1 MVIEKLSVRNQ
12 IDWLPVIR
20 TIGLSVFVLSLTIP
34 AFLIVL
40 GSVANPT
47 GSPLSPLP
55 SGEMASQLPAQSAP
69 AAGVANNNFASSLN
83 LAQNYLDKAFAQAK
97 NPEQTS
103 ADKKQIIDNLN
114 LSLNYVTSAINQN
127 NSDPRG
133 YLMRAQILTAISK
146 VKPEALKEAQADLEI
161 ASKLSNG
168 ATVQLPTTVNPIN
181 LIPDERAQL
190 AENVIVAGPNDATQT
205 SIITDQGSN
214 SFKKTVVLPANQ
226 SEMTITDNLVKESSF
241 IYLIPNGKAQLTV
254 KSKAAGT
261 FVIENLTPQTTDL
274 SLDYWIIN
282 Q

>member
-1 MVIEKLSVRNQ
+1 MIVEKLSVRNQ

-55 SGEMASQLPAQSAP
+55 AGEQASALTPSP
-69 AAGVANNNFASSLN
+69 SPNNNFASSLN
-83 LAQNYLDKAFAQAK
+83 LAQNYLDKAFTQAK
-97 NPEQTS
+97 NPEQTPV
-103 ADKKQIIDNLN
+103 DKKQIIDNLN
-114 LSLNYVTSAINQN
+114 LSLNYVTAAINQN

-205 SIITDQGSN
+205 SVTTDQSSN
-214 SFKKTVVLPANQ
+214 SFKKTINLSAGL
-226 SEMTITDNLVKESSF
+226 SELSVTDERVKENSF
-241 IYLIPNGKAQLTV
+241 IYLIPNGKSQLAV
-254 KSKAAGT
+254 KSKATGT

>member
-1 MVIEKLSVRNQ
+1 MIIEKLNVRNQ

-55 SGEMASQLPAQSAP
+55 VGEQASILSPSP
-69 AAGVANNNFASSLN
+69 TSNNNFASSLN
-83 LAQNYLDKAFAQAK
+83 LAQNYLDKAFTQAK

-103 ADKKQIIDNLN
+103 VDKKQIIDNLN

-168 ATVQLPTTVNPIN
+168 ASVQLPTTINPIN
-181 LIPDERAQL
+181 LIPDERAAL
-190 AENVIVAGPNDATQT
+190 AENVIVAGPNDATLSSVT
-205 SIITDQGSN
+205 TDQGSN
-214 SFKKTVVLPANQ
+214 SFKKTINLSAGL
-226 SEMTITDNLVKESSF
+226 SELSVTDERVKENSF
-241 IYLIPNGKAQLTV
+241 IYLIPASKAQLTV
-254 KSKAAGT
+254 KSKALGV

-274 SLDYWIIN
+274 TLDYWIIN

>member
-1 MVIEKLSVRNQ
+1 MRNQ

-55 SGEMASQLPAQSAP
+55 AGEQASVLSPSP
-69 AAGVANNNFASSLN
+69 SPNNNFASSLN

-103 ADKKQIIDNLN
+103 VDKKQIIDNLN

-214 SFKKTVVLPANQ
+214 SFKKTINLSAGL
-226 SEMTITDNLVKESSF
+226 SELSVTDERVKENSF

-254 KSKAAGT
+254 KSKATGT
-261 FVIENLTPQTTDL
+261 FVIQNLTPQSTNL

>member
-1 MVIEKLSVRNQ
+1 MIIEKINVRNQ

-20 TIGLSVFVLSLTIP
+20 TVGLSVFVLSLTIP

-40 GSVANPT
+40 WSVANPT

-55 SGEMASQLPAQSAP
+55 SGEQASVLSPSP
-69 AAGVANNNFASSLN
+69 NNNSSSFASSLN
-83 LAQNYLDKAFAQAK
+83 LAQNYLYKAFTQAK
-97 NPEQTS
+97 NPDQTPV
-103 ADKKQIIDNLN
+103 DKKQIIDNLN

-146 VKPEALKEAQADLEI
+146 VKPEALKEAQADLDI

-168 ATVQLPTTVNPIN
+168 ASVQLPTTINPIN

-190 AENVIVAGPNDATQT
+190 AENVIIAGPNEATQI
-205 SIITDQGSN
+205 SIATDQMSN
-214 SFKKTVVLPANQ
+214 SFKKTVILPAGK
-226 SEMTITDNLVKESSF
+226 SEMTINDARVNDSSF
-241 IYLIPNGKAQLTV
+241 IYLIPNSKAQLTV
-254 KSKAAGT
+254 KSKATGT
-261 FVIENLTPQTTDL
+261 FTIENLTPQAVDL

>member
-1 MVIEKLSVRNQ
+1 MIIEKLNVRNQ

-20 TIGLSVFVLSLTIP
+20 TVGLSVFVLSLTIP

-55 SGEMASQLPAQSAP
+55 SGEVALSSPPSEGGDRV
-69 AAGVANNNFASSLN
+69 GVNFASSLN
-83 LAQNYLDKAFAQAK
+83 LAQNYLDKAFNLSSNQ
-97 NPEQTS
+97 NQTPV
-103 ADKKQIIDNLN
+103 DKKQIIDNLN

-168 ATVQLPTTVNPIN
+168 TTVQLPTTINPIN

-190 AENVIVAGPNDATQT
+190 AENVIIAGPNENLQASVSAQ
-205 SIITDQGSN
+205 QNSN
-214 SFKKTVVLPANQ
+214 GFKKTIILPANQ
-226 SEMTITDNLVKESSF
+226 SELTITDNLVKENSF

-254 KSKAAGT
+254 KSKAAGI
-261 FVIENLTPQTTDL
+261 FIIENLTPQSTNL

>member
-1 MVIEKLSVRNQ
+1 MIIEKLNVRNQ
-12 IDWLPVIR
+12 IDWLPIIR
-20 TIGLSVFVLSLTIP
+20 TVGLSVFVLSLTIP

-55 SGEMASQLPAQSAP
+55 VGEQASVLSPSP
-69 AAGVANNNFASSLN
+69 SPNNNFASSLN
-83 LAQNYLDKAFAQAK
+83 LAQNYLDKAFTQAK
-97 NPEQTS
+97 NPVQS
-103 ADKKQIIDNLN
+103 PIDKKQIIDNLN

-127 NSDPRG
+127 KSDPRG

-168 ATVQLPTTVNPIN
+168 ASVQLPTTINPIN

-190 AENVIVAGPNDATQT
+190 AENVIVAGPNDATQSSVT
-205 SIITDQGSN
+205 TDQGSN
-214 SFKKTVVLPANQ
+214 SFKKTINLSAGL
-226 SEMTITDNLVKESSF
+226 SELSVTDERVKENSF
-241 IYLIPNGKAQLTV
+241 IYLIPGSKAQLTV
-254 KSKAAGT
+254 KSKALGV
-261 FVIENLTPQTTDL
+261 FVIENLTPLTTDL
-274 SLDYWIIN
+274 TLDYWIIN